1 LNDEQLFRVI
11 NRKELYAKHAQEHR
25 LMSLLRFLSTIFVY
39 AVITYWTVRLFDL
52 QLNPDYTISSKIM
65 FNNSTL
71 TNFLRQAVQYSI
83 AIGLLSFT
91 LAFIRALVE

>member
-1 LNDEQLFRVI
+1 
-11 NRKELYAKHAQEHR
+11 
-25 LMSLLRFLSTIFVY
+25 MSLLRFLSTIFVY